1 MVIEECNDCGKK
13 ISEEDFYC
21 KECKQKHIKKMERN
35 KKDSQKRQN
44 ESAIRR
50 FEVWE
55 KSGSRT
61 Y

>member
-13 ISEEDFYC
+13 IGDGHFYC
-21 KECKQKHIKKMERN
+21 KECKQKHIKRMERS
-35 KKDSQKRQN
+35 KKANQKRQN
-44 ESAIRR
+44 ESAIRK
-50 FEVWE
+50 FEAWE